1 MRRKMP
7 AYDSEL
13 MKHFSPS
20 LAAFI
25 AMFSL
30 HGTAFAQTETGNM
43 AVDTTA
49 LSPAAVTG
57 GFSVTPEAAPRAL
70 VVLGVQEIAETG
82 APSVADVLETV
93 PGIDVRSRGAVGI
106 TTDLS
111 VRGGT
116 FEQTALWV
124 DGVRWSAPQTG
135 HHLMDLPVDP
145 EDISRIEV
153 FRGGASSALGTGAM
167 TGAVAL
173 TAGPSTQDGALLVAE
188 TGSNAWM
195 RAKARVDFGT
205 DLNAKTVARHRV
217 SLSRIGTTGFAQN
230 TDASMLRARYAGWL
244 AGDWGSLRTSAGY
257 VGKNFGAQNFY
268 TASFPF
274 QYEETQT
281 LQAQAV
287 YTKAWENT
295 SLEAALHHR
304 THTDLFQLFREHN
317 DFFTLT
323 DDGFYVMAGDTA
335 GLYAPGASWYAGPN
349 QHVSHTTGGRV
360 AWRLQSDLGE
370 TFVSVD
376 SRREFVKSNVLGV
389 DSLGDDD
396 SVYRRADFR
405 FNTDV
410 AVGHRAE
417 VGVFALS
424 ATAAWNHNTMFGT
437 RFVPGAEL
445 SIDMSGDGSSILF
458 ASANRSVRHPS
469 FTDLYYTVGGAFG
482 SRDLTSEWAD
492 HLETGV
498 RLSLTK
504 DATYGVQFEQA
515 LFQRQGHDL
524 IDWARP
530 NGSDTTFAINLRE
543 VTFTGLETVL
553 NITPNQ
559 ALTGDWQLR
568 YARVGFT
575 TMDASE
581 TSAGFESNY
590 VLDGLKTKVDASVG
604 VQGPGAVRLDA
615 RWSHQDRLGGYVV
628 PGGEEVEFAPFSLVS
643 FTLSKTFASDQFST
657 YLRVDNA
664 QDREYVDLGNVQ
676 QPGRWLRLGFAYN
689 MK

>member
-1 MRRKMP
+1 MP
-7 AYDSEL
+7 VFDLEL
-13 MKHFSPS
+13 MKHFSLS
-20 LAAFI
+20 LATFI
-25 AMFSL
+25 ALFSVQPA
-30 HGTAFAQTETGNM
+30 AFAQTESGNM

-70 VVLGVQEIAETG
+70 VVLDTQEIAETG
-82 APSVADVLETV
+82 APSLADVLETV

-173 TAGPSTQDGALLVAE
+173 TAGPSTKDGALIVSE

-205 DLNAKTVARHRV
+205 DLNAKTVARHRF
-217 SLSRIGTTGFAQN
+217 SLSRMGTTGFAQN
-230 TDASMLRARYAGWL
+230 TDASLLRARYAGWL

-268 TASFPF
+268 TAIFPF

-287 YTKAWENT
+287 YNKAWENA
-295 SLEAALHHR
+295 SVEAALHHR

-335 GLYAPGASWYAGPN
+335 GLYAPGTSWYSGPN
-349 QHVSHTTGGRV
+349 QHVSHTTGGRL

-376 SRREFVKSNVLGV
+376 SRRKFVKSNVLGV
-389 DSLGDDD
+389 DSLGDGD

-417 VGVFALS
+417 LGVFALS

-469 FTDLYYTVGGAFG
+469 FTDLYYTVGNAVG

-492 HLETGV
+492 HRETGV
-498 RLSLTK
+498 RLSLAK
-504 DATYGVQFEQA
+504 DAAYGVQFEQA
-515 LFQRQGHDL
+515 LFHRQGHDL
-524 IDWARP
+524 IDWYRP
-530 NGSDTTFAINLRE
+530 NGSDITFAINLRE
-543 VTFTGLETVL
+543 VSFTGLEYVF

-559 ALTGDWQLR
+559 VLTGDWQLR
-568 YARVGFT
+568 YARLGYT
-575 TMDASE
+575 TMEASE
-581 TSAGFESNY
+581 TSVGFESNY

-643 FTLSKTFASDQFST
+643 FTLSKTFQPDDFRV
-657 YLRVDNA
+657 YFRVDNA
-664 QDREYVDLGNVQ
+664 LDREYVDLGNVQ

>member
-1 MRRKMP
+1 M
-7 AYDSEL
+7 
-13 MKHFSPS
+13 
-20 LAAFI
+20 
-25 AMFSL
+25 
-30 HGTAFAQTETGNM
+30 
-43 AVDTTA
+43 
-49 LSPAAVTG
+49 
-57 GFSVTPEAAPRAL
+57 
-70 VVLGVQEIAETG
+70 
-82 APSVADVLETV
+82 
-93 PGIDVRSRGAVGI
+93 
-106 TTDLS
+106 
-111 VRGGT
+111 
-116 FEQTALWV
+116 
-124 DGVRWSAPQTG
+124 
-135 HHLMDLPVDP
+135 
-145 EDISRIEV
+145 
-153 FRGGASSALGTGAM
+153 
-167 TGAVAL
+167 
-173 TAGPSTQDGALLVAE
+173 
-188 TGSNAWM
+188 
-195 RAKARVDFGT
+195 
-205 DLNAKTVARHRV
+205 
-217 SLSRIGTTGFAQN
+217 
-230 TDASMLRARYAGWL
+230 
-244 AGDWGSLRTSAGY
+244 
-257 VGKNFGAQNFY
+257 
-268 TASFPF
+268 
-274 QYEETQT
+274 
-281 LQAQAV
+281 
-287 YTKAWENT
+287 
-295 SLEAALHHR
+295 
-304 THTDLFQLFREHN
+304 
-317 DFFTLT
+317 
-323 DDGFYVMAGDTA
+323 
-335 GLYAPGASWYAGPN
+335 
-349 QHVSHTTGGRV
+349 
-360 AWRLQSDLGE
+360 QSDLGE

-389 DSLGDDD
+389 DSLGDGD

-568 YARVGFT
+568 YARLGFT

-590 VLDGLKTKVDASVG
+590 VLDGLKTKIDASVG

-643 FTLSKTFASDQFST
+643 FTLSKTFASDQFRT

>member
-1 MRRKMP
+1 MRRKIP
-7 AYDSEL
+7 AFDSEL
-13 MKHFSPS
+13 MKHLSLS
-20 LAAFI
+20 LATFI
-25 AMFSL
+25 ALFSVQSM
-30 HGTAFAQTETGNM
+30 AFAQTETGNM

-57 GFSVTPEAAPRAL
+57 GFTVTPEAAPRAL
-70 VVLGVQEIAETG
+70 VVLDAQEIAETG

-287 YTKAWENT
+287 YTKAWENA

-389 DSLGDDD
+389 DSLGDT
-396 SVYRRADFR
+396 SRQRVSPCRFPIQHRRGGR
-405 FNTDV
+405 SPCGGGGLRV
-410 AVGHRAE
+410 VGHGCVE
-417 VGVFALS
+417 PQ
-424 ATAAWNHNTMFGT
+424 HH
-437 RFVPGAEL
+437 
-445 SIDMSGDGSSILF
+445 
-458 ASANRSVRHPS
+458 VRHPFRARS
-469 FTDLYYTVGGAFG
+469 RVVHRHVGRRVFHLVCFGQPVGAPSIVHG
-482 SRDLTSEWAD
+482 PLLHR
-492 HLETGV
+492 GR
-498 RLSLTK
+498 RL
-504 DATYGVQFEQA
+504 
-515 LFQRQGHDL
+515 
-524 IDWARP
+524 
-530 NGSDTTFAINLRE
+530 
-543 VTFTGLETVL
+543 
-553 NITPNQ
+553 
-559 ALTGDWQLR
+559 WQ
-568 YARVGFT
+568 
-575 TMDASE
+575 
-581 TSAGFESNY
+581 
-590 VLDGLKTKVDASVG
+590 
-604 VQGPGAVRLDA
+604 PRLDFGM
-615 RWSHQDRLGGYVV
+615 GG
-628 PGGEEVEFAPFSLVS
+628 PPRDWGALVA
-643 FTLSKTFASDQFST
+643 FQ
-657 YLRVDNA
+657 
-664 QDREYVDLGNVQ
+664 
-676 QPGRWLRLGFAYN
+676 GRHVRRAV
-689 MK
+689 